1 MRRPL
6 SFPAQFRQQ
15 VVMIELQKTSS
26 RGRFFGRA
34 KGKALRKGQVAN
46 FETVLPALRVP
57 LDSNPVD
64 PATLFPDN
72 PREYRIEIGFG
83 GGEHLLHRAA
93 ENPDVGYIGCEPFI
107 NGMAKMLREI
117 PERGITNIRLHDRDA
132 TELLVALKPSSIAGI
147 DILYPDPWPKR
158 RQRKRRFISDECIAL
173 MAKALKPGGILRFA
187 SDIDD
192 YIGWT
197 LVRML
202 RSAEFTWLAETADD
216 WRNPYPTW
224 PGTRYEAKAIRE
236 GRVPS
241 YLRFQRIGR

>member
-6 SFPAQFRQQ
+6 LFSTYLRQQ
-15 VVMIELQKTSS
+15 STMTDMHKTSQ

-34 KGKALRKGQVAN
+34 KGKALRKGQIAN
-46 FETVLPALRVP
+46 FETVLPKLRVS
-57 LDSNPVD
+57 LGSGFVD
-64 PATLFPDN
+64 PATLFPN
-72 PREYRIEIGFG
+72 GAQEYRIEIGFG

-93 ENPDVGYIGCEPFI
+93 ENPAIGYIGCEPFI
-107 NGMAKMLREI
+107 NGMAKMLRDI

-132 TELLVALKPSSIAGI
+132 TELLMALKPACIAAI

-158 RQRKRRFISDECIAL
+158 RQRKRRFISDECITL
-173 MAKALKPGGILRFA
+173 MAKAIKPGGILRFA

-202 RSAEFTWLAETADD
+202 RSGEFRWLAESAED
-216 WRNPYPTW
+216 WQKPYTTW

-241 YLRFQRIGR
+241 YLRFERIGR